1 MTACGETAAGGDGRL
16 KLANASLESGRL
28 RSWVLVVVSNFAVDV
43 GSGTGE
49 AGRLDGLK
57 NDGVLMAYIAEVL
70 DECLVKGFRAVGGVE
85 N

>member
-1 MTACGETAAGGDGRL
+1 
-16 KLANASLESGRL
+16 
-28 RSWVLVVVSNFAVDV
+28 VVVSNFAVDV